1 MASPRSNRRYSAAVS
16 GGGRRCPICGQPLLR
31 TTGTPHVTSLRC
43 PGCGHTVAEH
53 RSGAESAVD
62 YHRQYDEGEF
72 LGSLATTRRRQAKA
86 ILGRIRAQLP
96 DADALL
102 DFGAG
107 RGWFLD
113 EARASGMTRLAG
125 TDTSSD
131 AVSGLR
137 ERGTEGVLIP
147 PPTESAWDVRLG
159 TLSFRPRIVTFLD
172 VIEHFPAE
180 RLSSMF
186 AGIVDQLRPEL
197 ELVAIKVPV
206 SDGFLYRTAGV
217 LARAGVTGPLD
228 QLYQVGT
235 FPPHYSYFSRRSLAE
250 LLARHGLKQVDA
262 FGLLE
267 FDPSTFG
274 SRVAALRRAPRAATR
289 LLGATTAL
297 VAERTTQDSYVALA
311 RPIARGARS

>member
-1 MASPRSNRRYSAAVS
+1 M
-16 GGGRRCPICGQPLLR
+16 
-31 TTGTPHVTSLRC
+31 
-43 PGCGHTVAEH
+43 AEH
-53 RSGAESAVD
+53 RPGAASEVD

-72 LGSLATTRRRQAKA
+72 LGSLATTRRRQAKT

-107 RGWFLD
+107 RGWFLE
-113 EARASGMTRLAG
+113 EARASGMKRLAG

-131 AVSGLR
+131 AVGGLR
-137 ERGTEGVLIP
+137 EHGMEGVLIP
-147 PPTESAWDVRLG
+147 PPTATTWDLRLG
-159 TLSFRPRIVTFLD
+159 ALSFRPRVVTFLD
-172 VIEHFPAE
+172 VIEHFSAE
-180 RLSSMF
+180 RLSLMF

-206 SDGFLYRTAGV
+206 SDGLLYRTAGV
-217 LARAGVTGPLD
+217 LARARVSGPLD

-250 LLARHGLKQVDA
+250 FLARQGLKQVDA

-274 SRVAALRRAPRAATR
+274 SRVAALRRSPRVATR
-289 LLGATTAL
+289 LLGVTTAL
-297 VAERTTQDSYVALA
+297 VAERTTQDSYVVLA
-311 RPIARGARS
+311 RPSAGGARS